1 MLSLCRWCTRT
12 GRKLMPAAG
21 TALAAAAMALAAETC
36 TSAAL
41 CSSSAHSMDM
51 ESGPSRARV
60 ATEASKL
67 QRTERS
73 HRRASGGP
81 ACQHRCFSGLLWI

>member
-1 MLSLCRWCTRT
+1 
-12 GRKLMPAAG
+12 MPAVG
-21 TALAAAAMALAAETC
+21 TALAAAAMVWAAEIC

-60 ATEASKL
+60 ALEAAKL
-67 QRTERS
+67 PRTERN
-73 HRRASGGP
+73 HCRASGGP
-81 ACQHRCFSGLLWI
+81 ACQHCCFSGLLWCLGSHCIYQ

>member
-21 TALAAAAMALAAETC
+21 TALAAAAIVLAAESC

-51 ESGPSRARV
+51 ESGPSRARL
-60 ATEASKL
+60 APKAAKL
-67 QRTERS
+67 QRRDRS

-81 ACQHRCFSGLLWI
+81 V